1 MNLASRRFQLYP
13 STQTD
18 TSRINDRWWER
29 RKRCVRETR
38 ETRFSCSSPHFYWLL
53 LVILKSIVLQQNMS
67 SDRFG
72 SKSDWLGP
80 VRSGPDWSGPVRSG
94 SDCFGSNR
102 PEPVRFG
109 PVRFGPVRFGPV
121 LTMYHIS

>member
-1 MNLASRRFQLYP
+1 M
-13 STQTD
+13 
-18 TSRINDRWWER
+18 
-29 RKRCVRETR
+29 RETR
-38 ETRFSCSSPHFYWLL
+38 ETHFSRSSPHFYWLL
-53 LVILKSIVLQQNMS
+53 LVIVKSIVSYQNMS

-109 PVRFGPVRFGPV
+109 SVRSGSVRTGPYYV
-121 LTMYHIS
+121 LHTTYSSNVDMGIHCYRTTGTYPCIVLLLDYSTRY